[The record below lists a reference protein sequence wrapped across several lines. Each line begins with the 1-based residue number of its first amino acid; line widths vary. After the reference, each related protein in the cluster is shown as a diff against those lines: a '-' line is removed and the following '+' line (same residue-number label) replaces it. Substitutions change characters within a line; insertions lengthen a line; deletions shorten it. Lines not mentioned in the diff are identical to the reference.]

1 MSSHLHA
8 LRPVGTTALPFILLC
23 SSLQL
28 KIDEFESNVNE
39 VKDPYPSA
47 DFPGEG
53 PETEGGVCRGGS
65 SCWLFPSPHP
75 NEGLWNPTPGER
87 SSESIYLNGTPA
99 LNGTRWEPAWQA
111 SQGQSRAQHC
121 GRLQSRAPCAPS
133 LRATPGWY
141 IQPRDKS
148 CSSKTLG
155 PCSWP
160 HFWKVPR
167 PTALRPAC
175 CGEGRC
181 PGGPCRPPTPRVTP
195 WLLGAHGWF
204 RAQEPRE

>member
-53 PETEGGVCRGGS
+53 PETEGGVCKGGS

-133 LRATPGWY
+133 L
-141 IQPRDKS
+141 
-148 CSSKTLG
+148 
-155 PCSWP
+155 
-160 HFWKVPR
+160 
-167 PTALRPAC
+167 
-175 CGEGRC
+175 
-181 PGGPCRPPTPRVTP
+181 
-195 WLLGAHGWF
+195 
-204 RAQEPRE
+204 